1 MIAYDSVMRFALST
15 GLGAVILGSQ
25 PHAAA
30 YVDLPGSTTVS
41 SIELT
46 EPFHAKGKWQFVIR
60 QDPPQETGLG
70 TVPGN
75 LHFCFVKGSAQSCFN
90 SPFNV
95 LGSSQIEKPTPTSRE
110 PILVVELVDNVSG
123 TGSGRSTLI
132 WTYNLKTDQFAQIF
146 DHVVGHNT
154 NGEIRVI
161 TIGPLAGDVV
171 IDRTGEHAPYRYDI
185 TVYRLEV
192 SEYREILNYAGNS
205 KYNDG
210 NPMPV
215 IDAEM
220 PEIER
225 RLHFWKPGD
234 PLPTPAR
241 THCSKLELRH
251 GIEWCKAS

>member
-1 MIAYDSVMRFALST
+1 MVAHDSVTRCKLLTVLCGVFIS
-15 GLGAVILGSQ
+15 SQ
-25 PHAAA
+25 LQAAA
-30 YVDLPGSTTVS
+30 PVDLPGATTVS
-41 SIELT
+41 STDLT
-46 EPFHAKGKWQFVIR
+46 DSFHTKAKWQFLIR

-90 SPFNV
+90 SALNV
-95 LGSSQIEKPTPTSRE
+95 LGSTQIENPTPTSRE
-110 PILVVELVDNVSG
+110 PILVVEVIDHVSL

-132 WTYNLKTDQFAQIF
+132 WAYNLKTDQFDEIF
-146 DHVVGHNT
+146 DHAVGHNT

-161 TIGPLAGDVV
+161 TNGPLAGDVV
-171 IDRTGEHAPYRYDI
+171 LDRAGQHAPYRYAI
-185 TVYRLEV
+185 TVYRLV
-192 SEYREILNYAGNS
+192 NAQYREILNYAGNS
-205 KYNDG
+205 KYSDG

-225 RLHFWKPGD
+225 RLNLWKPGD

-251 GIEWCKAS
+251 GIEWCEP

>member
-161 TIGPLAGDVV
+161 TNGPLAGDVV
-171 IDRTGEHAPYRYDI
+171 IDRAGEHAPYRYDI

-225 RLHFWKPGD
+225 RLHFSSIGK
-234 PLPTPAR
+234 
-241 THCSKLELRH
+241 
-251 GIEWCKAS
+251 